1 MSKPEKSPNNTR
13 KERDA
18 IGNIQKYAY
27 GSMVVFAFF
36 SAISIAG
43 VNIALGVAALFVLCG
58 IYRKEIYAPC
68 IDKTI
73 ARACFVFLLTVL
85 ISAIGAL
92 QPWAT
97 VERALNYFFR
107 MLPFFFVPFICQEKK
122 QLWMLLGVGSLSL
135 LIADLYALL
144 QGIHGNLRAPAF
156 HSHPMMLA
164 GFLVQWIPILT
175 LATAADWGKQLPLK
189 KSWRLG
195 LGFLWLL
202 SLAALIVNGTR
213 GAWLA
218 VIFLLMLLGVTLL
231 RKYKKALAAGIVVFA
246 LLIGI
251 AGQHGGLQERVHTL
265 GDASF
270 QSNSER
276 LLMWQSAWAMF
287 LDHPL
292 VGVGAQNY
300 EYQYQNHYIS
310 PLAKER
316 GQMHAHSNIF
326 QILAEQGVVGFSAF
340 CLLFG
345 LILWRG
351 WRGMRR
357 GSFWGYLLM
366 VATVGILLQGL
377 TEFNFG
383 NAAVIRLYWFFAG
396 LAMAGIKISEQD
408 DF

>member
-1 MSKPEKSPNNTR
+1 
-13 KERDA
+13 
-18 IGNIQKYAY
+18 
-27 GSMVVFAFF
+27 MVIFALF
-36 SAISIAG
+36 SAVSIAG
-43 VNIALGVAALFVLCG
+43 VNIALGMASIFVVWGSVKKGLCWKSLELVTMG
-58 IYRKEIYAPC
+58 
-68 IDKTI
+68 
-73 ARACFVFLLTVL
+73 ACFLFLGTVL
-85 ISAIGAL
+85 LSAVGAL
-92 QPWAT
+92 QPWAA
-97 VERALNYFFR
+97 VERAVNYFFR
-107 MLPFFFVPFICQEKK
+107 MLPFFFVPLLCKEPK
-122 QLWMLLGVGSLSL
+122 QLWMLLGAGAFSL
-135 LIADLYALL
+135 LVADGYALW
-144 QGIHGNLRAPAF
+144 QGLHGNLRAPAF

-231 RKYKKALAAGIVVFA
+231 RKYKKALAAGSVVFA

-357 GSFWGYLLM
+357 GIFWGYLLM

-396 LAMAGIKISEQD
+396 LAMAGMKISEQD
-408 DF
+408 NF